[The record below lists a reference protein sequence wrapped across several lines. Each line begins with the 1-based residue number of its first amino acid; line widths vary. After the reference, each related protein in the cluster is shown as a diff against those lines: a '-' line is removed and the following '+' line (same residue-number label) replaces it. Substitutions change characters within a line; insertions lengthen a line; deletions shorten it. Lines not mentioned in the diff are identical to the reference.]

1 VACALSDCGLAEAA
15 ALCGDHGESGE
26 ARTEGVRYGPSGLGV
41 EDSNPPSG
49 SPPRGL
55 GHARPAVEH
64 TEPDELEQRCDG
76 GDLVKGFAG
85 MVLASA
91 RKLAKTI
98 PVNPRDPGFCAV
110 KTRVKTVRS
119 GA

>member
-1 VACALSDCGLAEAA
+1 
-15 ALCGDHGESGE
+15 
-26 ARTEGVRYGPSGLGV
+26 
-41 EDSNPPSG
+41 
-49 SPPRGL
+49 
-55 GHARPAVEH
+55 
-64 TEPDELEQRCDG
+64 
-76 GDLVKGFAG
+76 

>member
-1 VACALSDCGLAEAA
+1 MACALSDCGLAEAA

-26 ARTEGVRYGPSGLGV
+26 ARAEGVRYGPSGLGV

-85 MVLASA
+85 ISLGERQKAGQDH
-91 RKLAKTI
+91 
-98 PVNPRDPGFCAV
+98 PRESP
-110 KTRVKTVRS
+110 
-119 GA
+119 